1 MNTKIGILG
10 TGMMGATLGNRLA
23 RAGFQVMFGSR
34 TPEKAAALAQT
45 VGADARGGSLAD
57 AAAFG
62 DIVVLAV
69 GFQHAPDT
77 IAAAGD
83 LSGKVLL
90 DITSAWDTSQ
100 RPVQLQVGHTTSA
113 AEELAR
119 LVPTAHVVKS
129 LNFLYAEVLEQ
140 PVFDGVPAD
149 AYYCGDDDESK
160 ARVAEMLR
168 ALTLEPLDAG
178 PLSSARLLEPLGLLW
193 MRLARFSGAGP
204 HSAFK
209 LLRREVT
216 DKTSK

>member
-1 MNTKIGILG
+1 MNTNIGILG
-10 TGMMGATLGNRLA
+10 TGMMGTTLGKRLTQ
-23 RAGFQVMFGSR
+23 AGYEVMFGSR
-34 TPEKAAALAQT
+34 TPEKATSLART
-45 VGADARGGSLAD
+45 VGADVQGGSLAD

-69 GFQHAPDT
+69 GFEHAAAT
-77 IAAAGD
+77 LAAAGD

-90 DITSAWDTSQ
+90 DITSAWDTAQ
-100 RPVQLQVGHTTSA
+100 RPVQLLVGHTTSA

-119 LVPTAHVVKS
+119 LVPAAHVVKS

-140 PVFDGVPAD
+140 PVFDGVRAD
-149 AYYCGDDDESK
+149 AYYCGDDEASK

-168 ALTLEPLDAG
+168 ALTLEPRDAG

-209 LLRREVT
+209 LLQREMPT
-216 DKTSK
+216 TPSS